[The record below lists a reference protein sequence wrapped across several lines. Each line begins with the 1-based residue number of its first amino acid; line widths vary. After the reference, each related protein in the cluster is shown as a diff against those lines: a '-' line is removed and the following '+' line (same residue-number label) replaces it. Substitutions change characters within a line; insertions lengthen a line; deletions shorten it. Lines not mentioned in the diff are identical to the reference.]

1 MSEHSVPLG
10 HEFVPSGRSGRA
22 DPIVANL
29 QQPANL
35 ANEKCDQ
42 AVALAQILSAQL
54 REAQDRIN
62 QLEREAEGLG
72 DQLLAEA
79 KAVILEVRS
88 NADARVNRAIR
99 EADER
104 IDRLKAE
111 AKNRIGRLQNELA
124 EATRAMDQVKDEA
137 GTRIES
143 VTKEADA
150 RVQIVEAE
158 ARKHIDIIL
167 RENEDKVLR
176 LKNEAGTRIE
186 SVRMEA
192 DTRVETMEAQAKK
205 RIDVIEDKVLRLE
218 ADLTEARDRA
228 DTAEQC
234 LMVIRREIEEHLMPA
249 MRDGPKANNSA
260 AHPWSLT
267 VPMSSRSSVSAWFRR
282 LWLGLTS
289 TAARGYR
296 VPADSE
302 LADSFDGVPQHESG
316 FSNFVIVAKTANAA
330 MTSGSSAPCG
340 AAEIRQP

>member
-10 HEFVPSGRSGRA
+10 HEFGRGGRSGRA

-35 ANEKCDQ
+35 ANGNCDQ
-42 AVALAQILSAQL
+42 AVALAQTLSAQL

-79 KAVILEVRS
+79 KAIILEVRS

-124 EATRAMDQVKDEA
+124 QATRAMDQVKDES
-137 GTRIES
+137 GTRIET
-143 VTKEADA
+143 VKMEADI
-150 RVQIVEAE
+150 RVETVEAE
-158 ARKHIDIIL
+158 AKKRIDAIR
-167 RENEDKVLR
+167 RENEDKL
-176 LKNEAGTRIE
+176 LC
-186 SVRMEA
+186 
-192 DTRVETMEAQAKK
+192 
-205 RIDVIEDKVLRLE
+205 LE

-249 MRDGPKANNSA
+249 MRNGPKATNSA
-260 AHPWSLT
+260 AHARSLT
-267 VPMSSRSSVSAWFRR
+267 LPMASRSSVSTWFRP
-282 LWLGLTS
+282 LWLRLTS
-289 TAARGYR
+289 TAALGSR
-296 VPADSE
+296 VHADIE
-302 LADSFDGVPQHESG
+302 LANSFDRASQHEPG
-316 FSNFVIVAKTANAA
+316 FSNGVLDATT
-330 MTSGSSAPCG
+330 TSESSAPLRSG
-340 AAEIRQP
+340 ENSTA